1 MLYLK
6 YENPKPEIKMSKILL
21 IEDNNEMRENTSEIL
36 HFANYVVVTAENGR
50 VGVEKAKKEN
60 PDLIICDIMMPDLD
74 GYGVLEMLSKYPET
88 AGIPFVFLSAKAEK
102 SDMRKGMNMGADDY
116 LTKPFDEA
124 ELLNTIEVRLK
135 RSNSFKKNY
144 THDITGL
151 TQFIAEAKEFS
162 LPISSA
168 AEYKI
173 RAFDKKEVLYNEGD
187 VPVLI
192 YLVNKGKIKSW
203 KMSGDGKEFIT
214 GIYGPG
220 EYFGYVALLEGT
232 NYADSATALEDTE
245 VALIPRH
252 DFLSIIY
259 SNHEIS
265 ARFIKMLAN
274 DIREKEERLLGL
286 AFNSVRSRVADALI
300 ALQKKNEVTGSIR
313 ISRDDLA
320 SIIGTSTESLIRTL
334 SDFKQEKFIET
345 DGREIK
351 VVNLVGLEKARKFS

>member
-1 MLYLK
+1 
-6 YENPKPEIKMSKILL
+6 MSKILL

-36 HFANYVVVTAENGR
+36 NFANYKVVTAENGR
-50 VGVEKAKKEN
+50 VGVEKAKKET

-74 GYGVLEMLSKYPET
+74 GYEVLEILSRTPET
-88 AGIPFVFLSAKAEK
+88 EGIPFIFLSAKAEK
-102 SDMRKGMNMGADDY
+102 SDMRRGMNLGADDY

-124 ELLNTIEVRLK
+124 ELLNAIEVRLK
-135 RSNSFKKNY
+135 RSNLFRKNY
-144 THDITGL
+144 SHDIEGL
-151 TQFIAEAKEFS
+151 AQFITEAKEFS
-162 LPISSA
+162 IPISNAS
-168 AEYKI
+168 EYKF
-173 RAFDKKEVLYNEGD
+173 RSYCKKEVLYNESDG
-187 VPVLI
+187 PS
-192 YLVNKGKIKSW
+192 LVYMINKGKIKTW

-220 EYFGYVALLEGT
+220 EYFGYVAMLEGT

-252 DFLSIIY
+252 DFLSLIY
-259 SNHEIS
+259 SNNEIS

-286 AFNSVRSRVADALI
+286 AFNSVRARVADALLS
-300 ALQKKNEVTGSIR
+300 LQKKNEASSSIR
-313 ISRDDLA
+313 IPRDDLA

-334 SDFKQEKFIET
+334 SDFKLEKLIET

-351 VVNLVGLEKARKFS
+351 VLNIKGLERARKFS